1 LVHLASDFGQSLVNQ
16 NDVAA
21 EQSRD
26 MMLIDDLA
34 RFGVKGSSVKVYKMK
49 MVVAVTV
56 VDGCIGC

>member
-21 EQSRD
+21 EPSRD

-34 RFGVKGSSVKVYKMK
+34 RFGVKGSSVKVYKMS
-49 MVVAVTV
+49 MVVVVTV
-56 VDGCIGC
+56 VDGCVGC